1 MEPRDALDELMDL
14 SSQVE
19 AAVILDGGAN
29 VLASTLPD
37 ERAAGFARAGSRLL
51 EAAGSVRTGA
61 ESGDVIQI
69 GAATATGSVFL
80 VREGDRAVLATT
92 GAAPTAGLVLYD
104 LRTCLRSLGEEITP
118 ET

>member
-1 MEPRDALDELMDL
+1 MEPSDALDELMDL

-19 AAVILDGGAN
+19 AAVVLDEGGN

-37 ERAAGFARAGSRLL
+37 ERAPGLARAGSRLL
-51 EAAGSVRTGA
+51 EAAGRVRTGA
-61 ESGDVIQI
+61 ESGQVSQI
-69 GAATATGSVFL
+69 GAATPTGSVFL
-80 VREGDRAVLATT
+80 VREGNRTILATT

-104 LRTCLRSLGEEITP
+104 LRTCLRSLGEEISP